1 MGIYLETLPD
11 LREEKDLIVL
21 KWTIPF
27 DAHTFASKVINFWRW
42 TGP

>member
-21 KWTIPF
+21 KWTIPS